1 MSSTNYYED
10 ERPGAQSQESA
21 LVATDSCEN
30 FQKMGCCL
38 KEIKSSPTTP
48 AQEDDATE
56 YCNNILE
63 DFTSSCSD
71 VSLNR
76 AAREDDALR
85 DEEWLGMSKSK
96 QIFVLSSAGK
106 PIYSR

>member
-10 ERPGAQSQESA
+10 ERPVAGSQESA

-38 KEIKSSPTTP
+38 KEIKSSATTP
-48 AQEDDATE
+48 VQDEEGTE
-56 YCNNILE
+56 YCNNIL
-63 DFTSSCSD
+63 DDLTSSCSD

-76 AAREDDALR
+76 AAQEDDALR
-85 DEEWLGMSKSK
+85 EEEWLGMSKSK